1 MHLLYWSRLTIFYF
15 FILSGCILVLNFHI
29 QGRAFYTSLYTS
41 VHLSERLLYVSV
53 AEFQRT
59 QKCQPTQ
66 EILHISEVIEQ
77 TNWISCY
84 SQHGDLH
91 EVDKSLG
98 WWLL

>member
-1 MHLLYWSRLTIFYF
+1 MRFTIYF
-15 FILSGCILVLNFHI
+15 SGYILVLHI
-29 QGRAFYTSLYTS
+29 RYHFSNNLYTFVYLPES
-41 VHLSERLLYVSV
+41 PVNVNVSEL
-53 AEFQRT
+53 QRT
-59 QKCQPTQ
+59 QKCQLTQ
-66 EILHISEVIEQ
+66 EILHISEVIEE